1 MKKLINKKVLSET
14 LLYHGDIKL
23 PLDWKIDRDQL
34 LLHEVYA
41 NIKNQDFIPCK
52 PYDILNL
59 YIIEHL
65 YVEQNLTIENIK
77 NWGTEYNPLETS
89 EPFCHV
95 NYDNILESPD
105 YILLYGVRTKDCIV
119 KIKYDENKNLNKQW
133 NISLED
139 NKFVMF
145 PSSCT
150 YHIENKQ
157 KEKSNF
163 IHCITY
169 KIVK

>member
-65 YVEQNLTIENIK
+65 YVEQNLTIENK
-77 NWGTEYNPLETS
+77 KY
-89 EPFCHV
+89 
-95 NYDNILESPD
+95 
-105 YILLYGVRTKDCIV
+105 
-119 KIKYDENKNLNKQW
+119 IKYYPKFGLKIQ
-133 NISLED
+133 NIT
-139 NKFVMF
+139 FQIF
-145 PSSCT
+145 
-150 YHIENKQ
+150 
-157 KEKSNF
+157 
-163 IHCITY
+163 
-169 KIVK
+169 